1 MIFREWRCDLF
12 SLDHVTLNFLSG
24 HLKIEKLEFCQ
35 YLCISQQALV
45 QQSRKARSN
54 RYFYIWPLDLWP
66 MWPLGHGFSKGYN
79 FKTVILRLWL
89 LLKLNRKSWVA
100 GLLPPLAWPSDD
112 RSGQNDVQSKSSI
125 FLGAVTR
132 KRMQIGPR
140 LLLMSNRKSW
150 VAGLES
156 PLAWTSHDRKRSKWG
171 PTEVK
176 HISEGCN
183 LETLADRAMVTIK
196 VE

>member
-100 GLLPPLAWPSDD
+100 GSIATIGLALRWSEVVKTT
-112 RSGQNDVQSKSSI
+112 SN
-125 FLGAVTR
+125 
-132 KRMQIGPR
+132 QI
-140 LLLMSNRKSW
+140 
-150 VAGLES
+150 
-156 PLAWTSHDRKRSKWG
+156 
-171 PTEVK
+171 K
-176 HISEGCN
+176 HFSRGCN
-183 LETLADRAMVTIK
+183 SETDADRAKVTID